1 MSASEHYTAF
11 VRWLCIKGIVNYKDD
26 ITIAVA
32 AKSYLLLILLYL
44 HARYFSIA
52 IEPPEQKRR
61 EVAHFIYGCGC
72 SWNKYNENKFIYW
85 DI

>member
-1 MSASEHYTAF
+1 MRLARACGGGPVRTTLDVIRKFASLQTPQMSASEHYTAF

-52 IEPPEQKRR
+52 IEPPE
-61 EVAHFIYGCGC
+61 
-72 SWNKYNENKFIYW
+72 
-85 DI
+85 